1 MPLALFSLPKPF
13 RGHEEVIQRNALR
26 SWAALPGPPELL
38 VFGGEEGAAEAAAA
52 VGARDV
58 PEVARNERGTPFVS
72 DLFDRAE
79 RLTDAPSLC
88 YANADIVLFAE
99 LAAVADAAAGW
110 GKPFL
115 VVGQCLNL
123 DVQEGLELERP
134 EASAAFRRRALEE
147 GVLRGAGGIDWFLF
161 SRGLYRDLPAFL
173 VGRAGFDNWLIWR
186 ALESGALVVD
196 ATETVLAVHQNHD
209 YGHVEG
215 GREGAY
221 AGDEARRN
229 IELAGGELR
238 LFNIDD
244 ASYRLGS
251 HGLRRRPLSG
261 LRRVPALRWLG
272 LRRGEVRRALR
283 RASR

>member
-13 RGHEEVIQRNALR
+13 RGHEGVIQRNAFR

-52 VGARDV
+52 VGARAV
-58 PEVARNERGTPFVS
+58 PEVARNERRTPFVS

-79 RLTDAPSLC
+79 RLSEAPSLC
-88 YANADIVLFAE
+88 YANADVILFDE
-99 LAAVADAAAGW
+99 LAGVADDAALW
-110 GKPFL
+110 GRPFL

-123 DVQEGLELERP
+123 DVREELELERP
-134 EASAAFRRRALEE
+134 EARAALRKRALAE
-147 GVLRGAGGIDWFLF
+147 GVLRGPGGIDWFLF

-186 ALESGALVVD
+186 ALESRALVGD
-196 ATETVLAVHQNHD
+196 ATETVLAVHQNHG

-215 GREGAY
+215 GRAGAY

-244 ASYRLGS
+244 ASHRLGPQ
-251 HGLRRRPLSG
+251 GLSRRPLG
-261 LRRVPALRWLG
+261 RLRRVRALRWLG
-272 LRRGEVRRALR
+272 LRRGQVRRALR
-283 RASR
+283 RGSR